1 MNSSMINAMVSMN
14 GLQQKLDLL
23 ADNIANVN
31 TVGYKRKDAT
41 FEDLLTNMKQQGEAF
56 EQPVRLTPLGFN
68 QGWGSRLTMI
78 QPVMT
83 QGPVQ
88 KSDNPYDLA
97 IQGDALFEVIT
108 DETGTRAYTRN
119 GAFQLS
125 LDQNGTPIIATK
137 EGYPLVVQRP
147 PDAAGNITE
156 GRVVVPEG
164 YGVRV
169 SQEGRVQA
177 VSSDGFD
184 IIELGRVKLVQPMK
198 PGVLSPTADNLFVVA
213 DGLEVDDVV
222 RAVVPDEINRLALM
236 QGYLEQSNVNLS
248 HEMSELMIV
257 QRAYQM
263 SARALTSSDTMMG
276 LANSLRA

>member
-56 EQPVRLTPLGFN
+56 EQPDRLTPLGFN

-78 QPVMT
+78 QPDMT
-83 QGPVQ
+83 QGAVQ
-88 KSDNPYDLA
+88 KSDNPYDIA

-108 DETGTRAYTRN
+108 DEAGTRAYTRN
-119 GAFQLS
+119 GAFQLT
-125 LDQNGTPIIATK
+125 LDQNGTPILTTK
-137 EGYPLVVQRP
+137 EGYPLVVERP
-147 PDAAGNITE
+147 ADAAGNVVE
-156 GRVVVPEG
+156 GRIEVPAG
-164 YGVRV
+164 HQVRV
-169 SQEGRVQA
+169 SEDGRVQA
-177 VSSDGFD
+177 VSADGFD

-213 DGLEVDDVV
+213 DGLEVGDVV
-222 RAVVPDEINRLALM
+222 RAVVPDAVNRIALM
-236 QGYLEQSNVNLS
+236 QGFLEQSNVNLS

>member
-56 EQPVRLTPLGFN
+56 EQPVRLSPLGFN

-78 QPVMT
+78 QPDMT

-88 KSDNPYDLA
+88 KSDNPYDIA
-97 IQGDALFEVIT
+97 IQGDALFEVMT
-108 DETGTRAYTRN
+108 DDAGTRAYTRN
-119 GAFQLS
+119 GAFQLT
-125 LDQNGTPIIATK
+125 LDQNGTPILTTK
-137 EGYPLVVQRP
+137 EGYPLVVQQP
-147 PDAAGNITE
+147 PDATGNVVE
-156 GRVVVPEG
+156 GRIVVPDG
-164 YGVRV
+164 YQVRV
-169 SQEGRVQA
+169 AEDGRVQA
-177 VSSDGFD
+177 VSADEFD
-184 IIELGRVKLVQPMK
+184 SIELGRVKLVQPMK
-198 PGVLSPTADNLFVVA
+198 PGVLSPTADNLFVIA
-213 DGLEVDDVV
+213 DGLEAEDVV
-222 RAVVPDEINRLALM
+222 RAVVPDEVNRIALI
-236 QGYLEQSNVNLS
+236 QGFLEQSNVNLS